1 MKRTERKAKDPREK
15 CELVFVDSYRK
26 ANGTEV
32 REHTR
37 MPPVVKGKLKFTY
50 PGRVKG
56 KLTEYRGGKK
66 VRTEKINQPLNGR
79 TEIEGK

>member
-1 MKRTERKAKDPREK
+1 MKRTDRKAKDPREK
-15 CELVFVDSYRK
+15 GELVFVDSYRK

-56 KLTEYRGGKK
+56 KLTEYRDGKK